1 MAINETNV
9 TILVPSF
16 WFYRKLKVSLAEKH
30 LVSRENRLHDKI
42 QRLLSSTLNS
52 WFKISVDM
60 TKLGSFY
67 FGFVLLYVDG
77 KINPV
82 LFLSGTN

>member
-1 MAINETNV
+1 
-9 TILVPSF
+9 
-16 WFYRKLKVSLAEKH
+16 
-30 LVSRENRLHDKI
+30 
-42 QRLLSSTLNS
+42 
-52 WFKISVDM
+52 M

-67 FGFVLLYVDG
+67 FGFVLLCVDG